1 MVVGTRAQ
9 VYHGTATET
18 SGGLSKKD
26 LFMDTDGEI
35 KSVKKSKLMM
45 KRTKEGTNPLA
56 PFIVKAL
63 EGSAKAKSGF
73 KKVPKKGTTAYK
85 KLMK

>member
-45 KRTKEGTNPLA
+45 KRTKEVLTHWLH
-56 PFIVKAL
+56 L
-63 EGSAKAKSGF
+63 
-73 KKVPKKGTTAYK
+73 
-85 KLMK
+85 